1 MANIELDQIE
11 CLNNYQVFSKYF
23 SDTPLAE
30 CADFTI
36 TNSVGE
42 VYNNIES
49 FNHSQVLI
57 QRLLIGANPTTFKE
71 LFDFFCKNKY
81 IDVKP
86 CCDFNLNSKQEYFLY
101 FIGHNDNRSLFGES
115 ASMMFNFVAT
125 LIVTNIDHIKKSLG
139 IKLSFK
145 PYSPSDKDF
154 YDATQS
160 HQAKVHTI
168 TRIAK
173 KHQNDVFELISE
185 LKSFLERHG
194 FDRSENEDVLISAL
208 NNYSN
213 TLDASGLPIAYIK
226 PTVMFLTHKHILA
239 LAQTK
244 STGEV
249 IQWIKQDICTLKFN
263 FDLEFCSTKLDKC
276 LNVFEMSDH
285 IAQSGLKDV
294 LDGDWFAIIH
304 PFPTKEQMDHCSDQ
318 AFKKEQYSF

>member
-23 SDTPLAE
+23 SDTSLAE

-36 TNSVGE
+36 SNGVGE

-49 FNHSQVLI
+49 SNHSQVLI
-57 QRLLIGANPTTFKE
+57 QRLLIGANPITFNE

-81 IDVKP
+81 IEVKP

-125 LIVTNIDHIKKSLG
+125 LIISNIDNINKSIE

-173 KHQNDVFELISE
+173 KHQNDVFELINE
-185 LKSFLERHG
+185 LKIFLERHG

-213 TLDASGLPIAYIK
+213 KLDASGLPIAYIK

-239 LAQTK
+239 LQQTK

-249 IQWIKQDICTLKFN
+249 IQWIKQDLCTLKFN
-263 FDLEFCSTKLDKC
+263 YDLEFYSTKLNKC
-276 LNVFEMSDH
+276 LTVFEMSDY
-285 IAQSGLKDV
+285 ITQSGLHDV
-294 LDGDWFAIIH
+294 LDADWFAIIH
-304 PFPTKEQMDHCSDQ
+304 PFPTQEQMDLYSDQ
-318 AFKKEQYSF
+318 ALEKE

>member
-23 SDTPLAE
+23 SDTSLAE

-36 TNSVGE
+36 SNGVGE

-49 FNHSQVLI
+49 SNHSQVLI
-57 QRLLIGANPTTFKE
+57 QRLLIGANPITFKE
-71 LFDFFCKNKY
+71 LFEFFCKNKY
-81 IDVKP
+81 IEVKP

-125 LIVTNIDHIKKSLG
+125 LIVSNIDNINKSIE

-173 KHQNDVFELISE
+173 KHQNDVFELINE
-185 LKSFLERHG
+185 LKIFLERHG

-208 NNYSN
+208 SNYSN
-213 TLDASGLPIAYIK
+213 KLDASGLPIAYIK

-239 LAQTK
+239 LQQTK

-249 IQWIKQDICTLKFN
+249 IQWIKQDLCTLKFN
-263 FDLEFCSTKLDKC
+263 YDLEFYSTKLNKC
-276 LNVFEMSDH
+276 LTVFEMSDY
-285 IAQSGLKDV
+285 ITQSGLHDV
-294 LDGDWFAIIH
+294 LDADWFAIIH
-304 PFPTKEQMDHCSDQ
+304 PLPTQEQMDLYSDQ
-318 AFKKEQYSF
+318 ALEKE

>member
-23 SDTPLAE
+23 SGTPLAD

-36 TNSVGE
+36 ANSVSE

-49 FNHSQVLI
+49 SNHSQVLI
-57 QRLLIGANPTTFKE
+57 QRLLIGANPMTFKE
-71 LFDFFCKNKY
+71 IFDFFCKNKY
-81 IDVKP
+81 IEVKP

-125 LIVTNIDHIKKSLG
+125 LIVSNINNINKSLE

-145 PYSPSDKDF
+145 SYSPSDKDF
-154 YDATQS
+154 YDSTQS
-160 HQAKVHTI
+160 HQAKVHSI

-173 KHQNDVFELISE
+173 KHQNDVFALINELNH
-185 LKSFLERHG
+185 FLERHG

-213 TLDASGLPIAYIK
+213 ELDGSRLPIAYIK

-239 LAQTK
+239 LQQTK

-249 IQWIKQDICTLKFN
+249 IQWIKQDFCTLKFN
-263 FDLEFCSTKLDKC
+263 YDLEFYSTTLNKC
-276 LNVFEMSDH
+276 LTVFEVSDY
-285 IAQSGLKDV
+285 ITQSALNDV
-294 LDGDWFAIIH
+294 LDAGWFAIIH
-304 PFPTKEQMDHCSDQ
+304 PFPTQEQMDLYSDQ
-318 AFKKEQYSF
+318 AFEKE